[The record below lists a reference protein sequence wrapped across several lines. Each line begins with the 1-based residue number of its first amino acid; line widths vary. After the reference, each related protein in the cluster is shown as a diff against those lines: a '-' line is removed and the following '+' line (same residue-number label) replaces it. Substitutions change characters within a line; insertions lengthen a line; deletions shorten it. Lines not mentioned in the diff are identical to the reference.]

1 MNWRR
6 VALCPLLLLF
16 FATAHVE
23 SENYIVNGS
32 QESTITYSLTQQI
45 VPSGSAASIQLS
57 FVTPATYES
66 PTYAQKISNLR
77 FHVDPAPQERKERQD
92 ERGNRIIDMSWKNI
106 SGPLTAGISCTAE
119 TRTILKPLES
129 TAGFP
134 LSSLPTEVG
143 VYVKPSVQVQSDNAE
158 IRRTAAELTDGVT
171 TEFAAVRRIISW
183 VIDHMKYV
191 SPPKEY
197 TALYS
202 FRTGLGNC
210 QNYSHLAAALA
221 RAVGIPVRIVNGVT
235 LKEPYTIQT
244 GTGEFTFRMG
254 QGRHSW
260 IEVFYPDLGWV
271 PYDPQQT
278 ELFVSNRFIRIEV
291 GVDNKET
298 EKDGVVRY
306 RQAPGSGGR
315 PQFQETIEAA
325 FPSDQIHLTSH
336 KQEYGPRSIL
346 LAPDMKAAFEPVVTH
361 EEPPPK
367 KIPDDVL
374 DTLQYSERY
383 IFGNLNFPRNID
395 FLTTRAVKS
404 GAEGGELV
412 FEKNFLVETA
422 EYVTKKMLQYAQII
436 IVEKPLKLYET
447 ALALHKFGG
456 SGQVW
461 VELMSDDHGR
471 PGSRIAVSDLKDL
484 RDIPLKA
491 GYDWVGF
498 RYASSPPILSPG
510 RYWIA
515 LGFTGSPIINW
526 FYSYGKPVGPMEGT
540 RYKSPYDEA
549 WSGALAYEFN
559 YRIAGLTNK

>member
-1 MNWRR
+1 MNRR
-6 VALCPLLLLF
+6 IVLICPLLLQV
-16 FATAHVE
+16 FATADLG

-32 QESTITYSLTQQI
+32 QESEIAYSLTQRI
-45 VPSGSAASIQLS
+45 VPAGTAASVQLS
-57 FVTPATYES
+57 FVAPETYS
-66 PTYAQKISNLR
+66 TPTYSQTIRDLR
-77 FHVDPAPQERKERQD
+77 FTVDPLPQERKERRD
-92 ERGNRIIDMSWKNI
+92 ERGNRIIDMSWRNL

-129 TAGFP
+129 KAGFP
-134 LSSLPTEVG
+134 PTSLPDDVDA
-143 VYVKPSVQVQSDNAE
+143 YLKPSVQVQSDHPD
-158 IRRTAAELTDGVT
+158 IRRTSSELTAGVT
-171 TEFAAVRRIISW
+171 TEFDAVRRIVSW

-191 SPPKEY
+191 TPPEEY
-197 TALYS
+197 DALYS

-221 RAVGIPVRIVNGVT
+221 RAAGIPVRIVNGVT
-235 LKEPYTIQT
+235 LKEPFTMKT
-244 GTGEFTFRMG
+244 GQGEFTFRMG

-260 IEVFYPDLGWV
+260 IEVYYPDLGWI

-306 RQAPGSGGR
+306 RQAPGAGGR
-315 PQFQETIEAA
+315 PEFQETIEAA
-325 FPSDQIHLTSH
+325 FPSDRIHLTSV
-336 KQEYGPRSIL
+336 KQDYGPRSIL
-346 LAPDMKAAFEPVVTH
+346 LAPEVTAEFKPVVTH

-367 KIPDDVL
+367 TIPGDVL
-374 DTLQYSERY
+374 DKLQFSERY
-383 IFGNLNFPRNID
+383 IFGNLNFPRNVD
-395 FLTTRAVKS
+395 FLTTREVKS
-404 GAEGGELV
+404 GDASGELV

-436 IVEKPLKLYET
+436 IVDKPLKLYEA

-456 SGQVW
+456 GGQVW
-461 VELMSDDHGR
+461 VELMADDGGR
-471 PGSRIAVSDLKDL
+471 PGGRIAVSDMKDL
-484 RDIPLKA
+484 RDIPRNA

-498 RYASSPPILSPG
+498 RFTASPPILSPG

-540 RYKSPYDEA
+540 RYKSPYDDE

-559 YRIAGLTNK
+559 YRIAGLTSK